1 MVILNVGTYPPKQC
15 GIASFSKDLRDNLI
29 ECGIKVPVVAVSDSE
44 YSYTYPPEVLY
55 EIRQH
60 EKRDY
65 ISTAKAISASPE
77 IDLVIIQHEYGIF
90 GGTDGEYILNFISRL
105 KKPYM
110 LVAHTILPRPSI
122 SQFLILQKLAQKA
135 AKVICMTKSSAR
147 LLEKVYSVPPEK
159 IYIIYHGVPLFQPK
173 SRDHLKL
180 KYGCAGRQVITTFG
194 LIGPGKGLENGIKA
208 IKYLVDKYP
217 DVLYLIAGRTHPML
231 LKKEGES
238 YRQML
243 MKMVTDLGL
252 EEHVRFVNQFLEV
265 EELGDYLYMTDIYLS
280 PYPNRDQAVSGTLSY
295 AIGCGR
301 AIVSTPYEYAVD
313 MLSEGERGLI
323 ARDTTPESIAELLD
337 RILGNPLLKLQL
349 EKKAAQLGRSLR
361 WPYTA
366 KQYAEVAKSILR
378 PSVAGIVTS

>member
-15 GIASFSKDLRDNLI
+15 GIASFSKDLRDHLVD
-29 ECGIKVPVVAVSDSE
+29 CGVDVPVVAVSDPE
-44 YSYTYPPEVLY
+44 YSYSYPPEVLY
-55 EIRQH
+55 EIQQH
-60 EKRDY
+60 EKSDY
-65 ISTAKAISASPE
+65 ITTAKAISESPE
-77 IDLVIIQHEYGIF
+77 IDLVVIQHEYGIY
-90 GGTDGEYILNFISRL
+90 GGTDGEYILNFVSRL
-105 KKPYM
+105 KKPYI

-147 LLEKVYSVPPEK
+147 LLENVYEVPPKK
-159 IYIIYHGVPLFQPK
+159 IYIIYHGVPLFKPK
-173 SRDHLKL
+173 NREQLKE
-180 KYGCAGRQVITTFG
+180 KYGCSGRQVISTFG

-208 IKYLVDKYP
+208 IKYLVEKYP
-217 DVLYLIAGRTHPML
+217 NILYIIAGRTHPML
-231 LKKEGES
+231 LKREGES

-243 MKMVTDLGL
+243 EEMVAELGL
-252 EEHVRFVNQFLEV
+252 EENVRFVNKFLEI

-323 ARDTTPESIAELLD
+323 APDATPEALAELLD
-337 RILGNPLLKLQL
+337 KILGNPQLKIQL
-349 EKKAAQLGRSLR
+349 ERKAAQLGKALK
-361 WPYTA
+361 WPNVA
-366 KQYAEVAKSILR
+366 KQYAEVARAILK
-378 PSVAGIVTS
+378 PSMAGIVSS